1 MNTKTNLWRQRIG
14 IGVGM
19 LACNIPYSIVNTYL
33 LIFFTNAVGLNPLAL
48 SLMFLITKL
57 FDGVTDFI
65 VGFLIDRTNTK
76 FGRNRP
82 WMLAGIPVLAIGF
95 ILVFSAPTMS
105 MTMHLVWAYVTYII
119 FSFGY
124 TLVNVPMN
132 SIVPLLSSNPDER
145 TNILTFGNIGGTLGV
160 AVAMVIVPAV
170 MTLNGGLNVAA
181 SYTKSAVLFAIVASI
196 VYAVCVALVKE
207 VNTPPKAQHHN
218 LFGDVKDILKN
229 KMFIILITITLFNAL
244 ALASLT
250 SSVTYYGKYIL
261 SDEAAVTK
269 IYVVFLICSFIGLFF
284 ASALGKRFSKKPL
297 LIGLMF
303 VMLLS
308 WTTILLFA
316 DNANIMYIAMVFY
329 SLAAGMSN
337 PNIYAILSDSVD
349 YGEYKCGKNLAGSQT
364 AFFGLSNKIGSA
376 VASAIVAFVLSVGKF
391 NAKLDVQP
399 ASALTSI
406 KFSYAGI
413 GFICMLFCMAAMMF
427 YPVTR
432 EKQFEITK
440 ALEERRKQNKN
451 VENENQ

>member
-1 MNTKTNLWRQRIG
+1 MNTKTNVWRQRIG

-48 SLMFLITKL
+48 SFMFLVTKL

-65 VGFLIDRTNTK
+65 VGFMIDRTNTK
-76 FGRNRP
+76 IGRNRP
-82 WMLAGIPVLAIGF
+82 WMIAGIPVLAIGF
-95 ILVFSAPTMS
+95 ILVFSAPQMS
-105 MTMHLVWAYVTYII
+105 MGMHLVWAYVTYII

-145 TNILTFGNIGGTLGV
+145 TNILTFGNIGGTFGV

-170 MTLNGGLNVAA
+170 ITLNGGLNVAA
-181 SYTKSAVLFAIVASI
+181 SYTKSAIIFAIVAAIIYSI
-196 VYAVCVALVKE
+196 CVALVKE
-207 VNTPPKAQHHN
+207 VNEPQKAQHHN
-218 LFGDVKDILKN
+218 LFGDIKDIVKN
-229 KMFIILITITLFNAL
+229 KMFLILITITMFNAV

-250 SSVTYYGKYIL
+250 SSVTYYGKYVL
-261 SDEAAVTK
+261 SDVSAVTK
-269 IYVVFLICSFIGLFF
+269 IYIVFLVCSFIGLFF

-308 WTTILLFA
+308 WGTILIFA
-316 DNANIMYIAMVFY
+316 EHATIMYVAMVFY
-329 SLAAGMSN
+329 SLAAGMAN

-349 YGEYKCGKNLAGSQT
+349 YGEYTCGKNLAGSQT
-364 AFFGLSNKIGSA
+364 AVFGLSNKIGSA

-391 NAKLDVQP
+391 DAKLDVQP
-399 ASALTSI
+399 ASALASI

-413 GFICMLFCMAAMMF
+413 GFICMLLCMGAMLF
-427 YPVTR
+427 YPLTR

-440 ALEERRKQNKN
+440 ALEERRNKN
-451 VENENQ
+451 KQSDKLS